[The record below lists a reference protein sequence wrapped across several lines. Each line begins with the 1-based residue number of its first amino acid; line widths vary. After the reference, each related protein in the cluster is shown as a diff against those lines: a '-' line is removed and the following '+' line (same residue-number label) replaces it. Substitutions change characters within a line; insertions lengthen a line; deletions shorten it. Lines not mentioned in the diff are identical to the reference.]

1 MKSKLAIFVTL
12 SGWLIFSLYIYHEMC
27 EYTDFYIFKQFP
39 LMGQQ
44 FEIFFHFF
52 ILFTFIVA
60 NITGYL
66 INEREKL
73 LIKTQQSEKQ
83 LVHAANEWR
92 TTFDSMPYSVMLLDK
107 EFNIMR
113 LNKYTANLFGV
124 SHHEKLM
131 LGKKC
136 YEIIHQKNSCID
148 NCPVAE
154 SIKNGVSAVSE
165 YYEASM
171 NKYFKITC
179 NPVIREDSNVVYIH
193 SMIDITD
200 IKEKENKLVRSRD
213 AFFNML
219 KDIDSAY
226 KELRGIYNDL
236 VVAFSE
242 VIDAK
247 SPWTKGHSTGVAG
260 HAVAIAKQMGL
271 KETDV
276 ETLKIASLLHDIGKI
291 GTYDVILDK
300 PDKLTDDEIRLI
312 KQHPVKGE
320 EILKPIKGLERI
332 LPIVRS
338 HHEKFDGSGY
348 PDGLKGDE
356 IPFLARLLCVAD
368 SFDSMTSDRPYRAP
382 CTREYTLQELKQCAG
397 THFDPEIVEALLQIL
412 TNK

>member
-1 MKSKLAIFVTL
+1 MKSKLAVFVVLT
-12 SGWLIFSLYIYHEMC
+12 GWLIFGVFIFYEVN
-27 EYTDFYIFKQFP
+27 EYGSKNIFHQKEPVHAFFYFV
-39 LMGQQ
+39 
-44 FEIFFHFF
+44 
-52 ILFTFIVA
+52 ILFAFIGANVA
-60 NITGYL
+60 GYL
-66 INEREKL
+66 INERKKL

-83 LVHAANEWR
+83 LIHAANEWK
-92 TTFDSMPYSVMLLDK
+92 TTFDSIPYSVMLIDK
-107 EFNIMR
+107 EFNIIR
-113 LNKYTANLFGV
+113 LNKHTANLAGI
-124 SHHEKLM
+124 SNYKKLIA
-131 LGKKC
+131 GKKC
-136 YEIIHQKNSCID
+136 YEIIHNTNLPID
-148 NCPVAE
+148 KCPHVE
-154 SIKNGVSAVSE
+154 SIKTGTTATSG
-165 YYEASM
+165 YYEPHL
-171 NKYFKITC
+171 NRYFNIICT
-179 NPVIREDSNVVYIH
+179 PVIREDSNVVYVH

-200 IKEKENKLVRSRD
+200 IKEKENKLVRSKD

-219 KDIDSAY
+219 KDLDSAY
-226 KELRGIYNDL
+226 KELKGIYNDL

-276 ETLKIASLLHDIGKI
+276 ETLKTAALLHDIGKI

-300 PDKLTDDEIRLI
+300 PGKLTDDELVLIR
-312 KQHPVKGE
+312 KHPVKGE

-348 PDGLKGDE
+348 PDGLKGDK

-382 CTREYTLQELKQCAG
+382 CTMEYVIQELKQCAR
-397 THFDPEIVEALLQIL
+397 THFDPEIVEAFLQIL